1 MVIMIK
7 NIQNILYVVA
17 AVILLFGGVFILRG
31 AFKFVWKIFRAGLV
45 LVILLLIAGILLGF
59 INLNIL

>member
-1 MVIMIK
+1 MVIMI
-7 NIQNILYVVA
+7 NNFQNILYAVG

-31 AFKFVWKIFRAGLV
+31 AFKLVWKIFRTGLV
-45 LVILLLIAGILLGF
+45 LVILLIIAGILLGF

>member
-1 MVIMIK
+1 MI
-7 NIQNILYVVA
+7 NNFQNILYAVG

-31 AFKFVWKIFRAGLV
+31 AFKLVWKIFRTGLV
-45 LVILLLIAGILLGF
+45 LVILLIIAGILLGF